1 VALFFEFLNVRYCIL
16 SMIQIRKMLNATTG
30 EGSLMPAVYKMQDTN
45 DSHMNFAG
53 VSAVPWGGT
62 PT

>member
-1 VALFFEFLNVRYCIL
+1 
-16 SMIQIRKMLNATTG
+16 MLNATTG